1 MFEPWK
7 IGLYL
12 NILVAIY
19 ALYMAVKATPSDMY
33 SVFQD
38 TGHVQKANL
47 VGYWIAITLTSAF
60 AIFAWSNYFAKTIYI
75 IEAATAL
82 VGISADL
89 GFTNPITRT
98 HIVILPVI
106 LFSLFSTMW
115 TQTEIPSEPARPTAE
130 IRQIIQEYKDAPE
143 ADYDE

>member
-19 ALYMAVKATPSDMY
+19 ALYMAIKATPSDMY

-38 TGHVQKANL
+38 SGHVQKANL

-89 GFTNPITRT
+89 GFANPITRT

-115 TQTEIPSEPARPTAE
+115 KPVESELAPTTAE
-130 IRQIIQEYKDAPE
+130 FKKGLEEIRAAPE
-143 ADYDE
+143 VNYDE

>member
-19 ALYMAVKATPSDMY
+19 ALYQSIKATPSDLY
-33 SVFQD
+33 SVFQE

-47 VGYWIAITLTSAF
+47 VGYWIAITLASAF
-60 AIFAWSNYFAKTIYI
+60 AIFAWSNHFAKTIYI
-75 IEAATAL
+75 IESATAL

-115 TQTEIPSEPARPTAE
+115 KAAPESEPARPTAE

-143 ADYDE
+143 ADYNE

>member
-19 ALYMAVKATPSDMY
+19 ALYQSVKATPADMY
-33 SVFQD
+33 AIFEN
-38 TGHVQKANL
+38 TGHIQRANI

-60 AIFAWSNYFAKTIYI
+60 AIFAWSNFFAKTIYI
-75 IEAATAL
+75 IESATAL
-82 VGISADL
+82 VGISSDL

-98 HIVILPVI
+98 QIVVLPVI

-115 TQTEIPSEPARPTAE
+115 KPVEIELLPTTAE
-130 IRQIIQEYKDAPE
+130 MKKGLEEIRAAPE
-143 ADYDE
+143 VNYDE

>member
-19 ALYMAVKATPSDMY
+19 ALYQSVKATPADMY
-33 SVFQD
+33 AIFEN
-38 TGHVQKANL
+38 TGHIQRANI

-60 AIFAWSNYFAKTIYI
+60 AIFAWSNFFAKTIYI
-75 IEAATAL
+75 IESATAL
-82 VGISADL
+82 VGISSDL

-98 HIVILPVI
+98 QIIVLPVI

-115 TQTEIPSEPARPTAE
+115 KPVEIELLPTTAE
-130 IRQIIQEYKDAPE
+130 MKKGLEEIRAAPE
-143 ADYDE
+143 VNYDE

>member
-19 ALYMAVKATPSDMY
+19 AVYKSIRATPSDLY
-33 SVFQD
+33 SVFQE
-38 TGHVQKANL
+38 TGHIQKANL
-47 VGYWIAITLTSAF
+47 VGYWIAITLASAF

-75 IEAATAL
+75 IEAAAAL

-98 HIVILPVI
+98 QIIVLPVI

-115 TQTEIPSEPARPTAE
+115 KPDEIEFAPTTAE
-130 IRQIIQEYKDAPE
+130 FKKGLTS
-143 ADYDE
+143 

>member
-12 NILVAIY
+12 NIAVAGY
-19 ALYMAVKATPSDMY
+19 ALYQSVKATPADMY
-33 SVFQD
+33 AIFEN
-38 TGHVQKANL
+38 TGHIQRANI
-47 VGYWIAITLTSAF
+47 VGYWIAITLVSAF
-60 AIFAWSNYFAKTIYI
+60 AIFAWSNFFAKTIYI
-75 IEAATAL
+75 IESATAL
-82 VGISADL
+82 VGISSDL

-98 HIVILPVI
+98 QIIVLPVI

-115 TQTEIPSEPARPTAE
+115 TAKPASEPARPTAE
-130 IRQIIQEYKDAPE
+130 IRQIIKEYKDAPE

>member
-19 ALYMAVKATPSDMY
+19 ALYQSVKATPADMY
-33 SVFQD
+33 AVFENA
-38 TGHVQKANL
+38 GHIQRANI
-47 VGYWIAITLTSAF
+47 VGYWVAITLASAF
-60 AIFAWSNYFAKTIYI
+60 AIFAWSNFFAKTIYI
-75 IEAATAL
+75 IESATAL
-82 VGISADL
+82 VGISSDL

-98 HIVILPVI
+98 QIIVLPVI

-115 TQTEIPSEPARPTAE
+115 KPVEIEFAPTTAE
-130 IRQIIQEYKDAPE
+130 FKKGLEEIRAAPE
-143 ADYDE
+143 VNYDE